1 MRTISRPATEEYNP
15 YFQQYIDITPEDA
28 FEAMEITL
36 TEAEELF
43 DLIGDEQGKV
53 SYAPG
58 KWTINEVIAHV
69 IDCERIFNYRAL
81 SFTRGD
87 LNIAGFDH
95 DMFAKNSGANE
106 RSTSALIDEL
116 LLVRQATIALFN
128 SFSEEQFNIAGKAN
142 NNEIT
147 VRALAYLIAGHQ
159 RHHFNVIRVKYLV

>member
-1 MRTISRPATEEYNP
+1 MKTISRPASSEYNP

-28 FEAMEITL
+28 LEAMEISL
-36 TEAEELF
+36 TEAEDLFEL
-43 DLIGDEQGKV
+43 LGDDKGLLR
-53 SYAPG
+53 YAPG
-58 KWTINEVIAHV
+58 KWTINEIIAHV

-87 LNIAGFDH
+87 LNLPGFDH
-95 DMFAKNSGANE
+95 DEFAKHSRANE
-106 RSTSALIDEL
+106 RSTAALIDEL

-128 SFSEEQFNIAGKAN
+128 SFNTEQLNIAGKAN

-159 RHHFNVIRVKYLV
+159 RHHFNVIREKYLS